1 MPRIEDAMK
10 PAGTTIIKAG
20 RLLAGPELTAQ
31 SDMAVVVEDGLI
43 REVSPFAE
51 LRMQSVSEV
60 IDCSDLWVMPGLID
74 AHNHLSLDSSLP
86 DYLERMND
94 PTPALA
100 VRAVKNLREDH
111 LAGVTTVRCLGD
123 KDFIDIECRKAI
135 RAGYLAGPRLVI
147 SGKGIRSSAGHGFV
161 GCPFDGPDRIRDA
174 VRANISHG
182 ADIIKFYVTGTL
194 PSPGGIKCFF
204 SQEEIAV
211 IVEEAQRMGLKTSV
225 HCIGG
230 VGFDWCLDAGVDVIE
245 HGYFLTA
252 QQIARLKDSDS
263 DLVMTP
269 SFYMSEQRLMA
280 LPGPLVAP
288 HLAARPQAEKCMA
301 AIVESGIEFGL
312 GTDGTHGPGNLAAE
326 IACLLK
332 LGCSLKGALL
342 ATTRQAAQIC
352 GLGDETGSIEVGK
365 SADLIGSTGDPL
377 QGPENLEN
385 VAFVMSQG
393 QIIKK

>member
-1 MPRIEDAMK
+1 MK

-43 REVSPFAE
+43 REVRPFAE

-147 SGKGIRSSAGHGFV
+147 SGKGHPLQRGA
-161 GCPFDGPDRIRDA
+161 RIR
-174 VRANISHG
+174 
-182 ADIIKFYVTGTL
+182 
-194 PSPGGIKCFF
+194 
-204 SQEEIAV
+204 
-211 IVEEAQRMGLKTSV
+211 GL
-225 HCIGG
+225 
-230 VGFDWCLDAGVDVIE
+230 
-245 HGYFLTA
+245 
-252 QQIARLKDSDS
+252 
-263 DLVMTP
+263 
-269 SFYMSEQRLMA
+269 
-280 LPGPLVAP
+280 
-288 HLAARPQAEKCMA
+288 
-301 AIVESGIEFGL
+301 
-312 GTDGTHGPGNLAAE
+312 
-326 IACLLK
+326 
-332 LGCSLKGALL
+332 SL
-342 ATTRQAAQIC
+342 
-352 GLGDETGSIEVGK
+352 
-365 SADLIGSTGDPL
+365 
-377 QGPENLEN
+377 
-385 VAFVMSQG
+385 
-393 QIIKK
+393 